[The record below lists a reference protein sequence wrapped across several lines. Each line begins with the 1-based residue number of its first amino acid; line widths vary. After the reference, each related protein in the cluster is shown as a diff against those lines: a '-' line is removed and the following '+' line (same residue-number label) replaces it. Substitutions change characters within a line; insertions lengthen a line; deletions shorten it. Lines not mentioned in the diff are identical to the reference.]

1 MMKQRVALDCCCHS
15 HANLLLFLFVCFGQR
30 VFTAGLKP
38 MRQIL
43 ERFSPTQAVE
53 KE

>member
-1 MMKQRVALDCCCHS
+1 MMKQRVALDRCCHS
-15 HANLLLFLFVCFGQR
+15 HANLLFLFVCFGQG